1 MQIDALVNDGQTKR
15 ARTLISTHAS
25 DLRDVDVRRL
35 NLLIETREGADPRA
49 PLESLYLDSDSLV
62 DLRNLVFYLQ
72 SVNDRNAL
80 RPLVFELFK
89 RERTIDNALH
99 VVRCLVDPSNS
110 DYEPLIEFLE
120 TNADLVT
127 DSSELKSAKA
137 WALFRAG
144 QLQDAKAIN
153 DDLLSCRAEQDDVH
167 LDITIAIASGHWERV
182 VAAIDREWPRRQS
195 YDPAALMGWAY
206 FTGQQERQP
215 DRALQLASLAADKA
229 PDDPH
234 ILTAAYGLY
243 FKLGRDSEADPK
255 WLERAFELSST
266 EDGPLW
272 RVQPKDAVNE
282 WFPRRRSVLQE
293 VGRQW
298 LRGELP
304 VSIAATISNI
314 SLGQIYLHT
323 SDRNAVT
330 LDGRQRVILPT
341 IAGARAQVELQ
352 KGQTI
357 GLDVTS
363 VMVLAHLGLLKQA
376 IDSFH
381 HVKLAPDI
389 LECLFQELY
398 DTAFHQPS
406 RVVGAKEVRR
416 LKDAGQLAEV
426 RHSTHLHHA
435 LIDEVGL
442 ELATLLSIAT
452 RDKGVVVCSQP
463 IYRPDSLMERVANTS
478 DYDRLI
484 LSTTDICT
492 FLHAEGTL
500 DTEEYR
506 RAIVFLTTQG
516 QTTRRNVTRK
526 SLDGPVYI
534 DALALSYLHSAGVL
548 HSVAAAGLNLHVHP
562 QVLNDTQALIAAA
575 DTGYALGARLDDIR
589 TLLRDALD
597 SGTASFLSRTADR
610 GEHIRKRG
618 IRFQTT
624 ASLLAGCAACDA
636 ICIDDRAI
644 NRQPSIE
651 NDGRPPT
658 SIVCVLDVL
667 RHLVSCGGLKDR
679 SDYWIAR
686 HKLRRGGFALIDV
699 EADELVHWL
708 RVTRVVDGQV
718 IENAELRTLRQ
729 TITRVD
735 SLNLLS
741 HEETMAHSILHS
753 RTCRTTLESLWGDS
767 SLAVEHVAALSSWV
781 WRNLMV
787 GAVLGL
793 GESAGESRR
802 SRAGHLLS
810 LRLGHLLL
818 PTTVLTQERRS
829 QFTDWL
835 DQVALEP
842 LRPANTELLA
852 AALESNWEA
861 ISALEDHREEYGHWF
876 LQQLPSSTCEL
887 VISKNPE
894 FAERCGFKSRL
905 VLEIGSAIK
914 IESSELVQA
923 VRDVLATNGHETV
936 HDVLGR
942 TASVTIDPTNQHIVL
957 TWSDSQGTSQK
968 VPLHELAVLSPG
980 RETQIKALG
989 SLVKRIG
996 ATGPDFLYSL
1006 RDRPSHDLDD
1016 RELTG
1021 LFTELTDGV
1030 ATVHSRLFEK
1040 LSRGLSL
1047 TATDIV
1053 PKHVSYYE
1061 SFCGPNPG
1069 LHDGETYYRE
1079 VLIPYRQ
1086 GILKN
1091 NLEAGLDICLLGAL
1105 RDDLAPGQWLT
1116 KHHDD
1121 VVWDAIAACHVR
1133 DNPFSLLGALDIALY
1148 RQTDARFA
1156 EFAAEAVKSL
1166 ANEKC
1171 GDRDDLDSCALFC
1184 VLVRFVANRINLLEN
1199 GARYPGHWKRMCAWM
1214 QAGVVLRALS
1224 RSSVSIDSSSL
1235 EEWTHGNMTAAG
1247 HWARLVDARDEPLF
1261 WADPTS
1267 SDRLKKKILDRLR
1280 VLKLRH
1286 EKEGRQVP
1294 EAARINEALARA
1306 TESGEIALSMCP
1318 GPLETHR
1325 RPEESIPPHVSQELE
1340 RISSHATQVDLLRFL
1355 ATVCQL
1361 CALGESELDRARK
1374 AVIGL
1379 SHEVNQANLESLSA
1393 ASIVAAAS
1401 RDVLLANNV
1410 ADAVIRVASQVTEK
1424 KEVYDLFVIL
1434 LQAAVAHET
1443 HDAWFQWLEDQLTNI
1458 ATQLP
1463 GPPSECLRMFQ
1474 DHLDE
1479 IATVL
1484 PVDSWFQ
1491 VRARSI
1497 TSSGIA

>member
-1 MQIDALVNDGQTKR
+1 M
-15 ARTLISTHAS
+15 
-25 DLRDVDVRRL
+25 
-35 NLLIETREGADPRA
+35 
-49 PLESLYLDSDSLV
+49 
-62 DLRNLVFYLQ
+62 
-72 SVNDRNAL
+72 
-80 RPLVFELFK
+80 
-89 RERTIDNALH
+89 
-99 VVRCLVDPSNS
+99 
-110 DYEPLIEFLE
+110 
-120 TNADLVT
+120 
-127 DSSELKSAKA
+127 
-137 WALFRAG
+137 
-144 QLQDAKAIN
+144 
-153 DDLLSCRAEQDDVH
+153 
-167 LDITIAIASGHWERV
+167 
-182 VAAIDREWPRRQS
+182 
-195 YDPAALMGWAY
+195 
-206 FTGQQERQP
+206 
-215 DRALQLASLAADKA
+215 
-229 PDDPH
+229 
-234 ILTAAYGLY
+234 
-243 FKLGRDSEADPK
+243 
-255 WLERAFELSST
+255 
-266 EDGPLW
+266 
-272 RVQPKDAVNE
+272 
-282 WFPRRRSVLQE
+282 
-293 VGRQW
+293 
-298 LRGELP
+298 
-304 VSIAATISNI
+304 
-314 SLGQIYLHT
+314 
-323 SDRNAVT
+323 
-330 LDGRQRVILPT
+330 
-341 IAGARAQVELQ
+341 
-352 KGQTI
+352 
-357 GLDVTS
+357 
-363 VMVLAHLGLLKQA
+363 
-376 IDSFH
+376 
-381 HVKLAPDI
+381 
-389 LECLFQELY
+389 
-398 DTAFHQPS
+398 
-406 RVVGAKEVRR
+406 
-416 LKDAGQLAEV
+416 
-426 RHSTHLHHA
+426 
-435 LIDEVGL
+435 GL

-575 DTGYALGARLDDIR
+575 DTGYGLGARLDDIR

-610 GEHIRKRG
+610 DEHIRKRG

-644 NRQPSIE
+644 NRQPNIE

-718 IENAELRTLRQ
+718 METAELRTLRQ
-729 TITRVD
+729 TITRID

-741 HEETMAHSILHS
+741 HEETMAHSIHHS
-753 RTCRTTLESLWGDS
+753 RACRTALECLWGDS
-767 SLAVEHVAALSSWV
+767 SVAVERVAALSSWV

-793 GESAGESRR
+793 EESAGENRR
-802 SRAGHLLS
+802 NRAGHLLS

-829 QFTDWL
+829 QFIDWL

-842 LRPANTELLA
+842 LRPANTELLE
-852 AALESNWEA
+852 AALESNWQA
-861 ISALEDHREEYGHWF
+861 IVALEDHREVYGHWF
-876 LQQLPSSTCEL
+876 LQQLPSSACEL
-887 VISKNPE
+887 VISKHPE
-894 FAERCGFKSRL
+894 FAERCGFKSSL
-905 VLEIGSAIK
+905 VIEIGSAIK
-914 IESSELVQA
+914 IESSELVHA
-923 VRDVLATNGHETV
+923 VRDVLATNGHKTV

-942 TASVTIDPTNQHIVL
+942 TASVTIDPTTQHIVL
-957 TWSDSQGTSQK
+957 TWSDSQGTSQQ
-968 VPLHELAVLSPG
+968 VPLQELAVLSPD
-980 RETQIKALG
+980 RETKRKAFG

-996 ATGPDFLYSL
+996 ATGPDCLYSL
-1006 RDRPSHDLDD
+1006 RDRPSHDLND
-1016 RELTG
+1016 REIAG
-1021 LFTELTDGV
+1021 LLTELTHGV

-1040 LSRGLSL
+1040 LSQGLSL
-1047 TATDIV
+1047 TADDIV

-1061 SFCGPNPG
+1061 SFGGPNPG
-1069 LHDGETYYRE
+1069 LHDAEAYYRE
-1079 VLIPYRQ
+1079 ILIPYRQ

-1091 NLEAGLDICLLGAL
+1091 NVQAGLDICLLGAL

-1116 KHHDD
+1116 EYHDD
-1121 VVWDAIAACHVR
+1121 VVWDAMAACHAR

-1156 EFAAEAVKSL
+1156 EFAAEAVRSL
-1166 ANEKC
+1166 SSEQC

-1184 VLVRFVANRINLLEN
+1184 VLVKFVANRINLLEN
-1199 GARYPGHWKRMCAWM
+1199 GAKYPGHWKRMCAWM

-1224 RSSVSIDSSSL
+1224 RSSVSITPAAL

-1267 SDRLKKKILDRLR
+1267 SDRLKKEILGRLR
-1280 VLKLRH
+1280 VLKVRH

-1294 EAARINEALARA
+1294 EAATIDEALARA
-1306 TESGEIALSMCP
+1306 TESGEIALSMWP

-1325 RPEESIPPHVSQELE
+1325 RPKESIPPQVSQELE
-1340 RISSHATQVDLLRFL
+1340 RIGSHATQVDLLRFL

-1379 SHEVNQANLESLSA
+1379 SHEVNQANLESLAA

-1424 KEVYDLFVIL
+1424 KEIYDLFVIL

-1474 DHLDE
+1474 DQLDE